1 MSVPLLH
8 MCSEQEWDLGFA
20 HTWTYEGGKWGFPLK
35 SQNAPF
41 CGRNESFSNKILSAL
56 EMALNPSPHGFV
68 PTTKVVFIS
77 SILLYLYI
85 FLIKLQIL
93 AFNFETLF

>member
-8 MCSEQEWDLGFA
+8 MRTRVQ
-20 HTWTYEGGKWGFPLK
+20 
-35 SQNAPF
+35 
-41 CGRNESFSNKILSAL
+41 RNFQSGQYLIRER
-56 EMALNPSPHGFV
+56 FV